1 MTRAARAEP
10 PGRGAGLWRRS
21 AARWGWNATLVL
33 EVVALLLVWQI
44 AVGGYQIWNPEMLPP
59 PSEVW
64 RAFATAVRT
73 GVLANNFW
81 FSAQNFVGGYL
92 LAALVGLSAGLVLG
106 GSQLLNELL
115 MPFVWTMYAVPRI
128 ALAPLIVL
136 WLGFGHASKMVVI
149 FLMSVFPILVN
160 TMEGMRAV
168 DPSLVRAGRVF
179 GATRRDL
186 YLKVVLP
193 ASLPLVLTG
202 LRLGI
207 GRGLVGV
214 VVGEFIGL
222 AAGLGYMIHRSSAS
236 FDMAT
241 AFAITLLLVVMAN
254 VSMAALST
262 VKRRLAPWDEE
273 GAGESA

>member
-1 MTRAARAEP
+1 MIDAARGRP
-10 PGRGAGLWRRS
+10 LGRGATRGRRI

-33 EVVALLLVWQI
+33 EVAALLLLWQI
-44 AVGGYQIWNPEMLPP
+44 AVDGFKVWSPEMMPP
-59 PSEVW
+59 PSEIW
-64 RAFATAVRT
+64 RAFATSVRT

-81 FSAQNFVGGYL
+81 FSVQNFIGGYL
-92 LAALVGLSAGLVLG
+92 LAALLGLSAGLVLG
-106 GSQLLNELL
+106 SSQLLNELL
-115 MPFVWTMYAVPRI
+115 MPFVWTLYAVPRI

-136 WLGFGHASKMVVI
+136 WLGFGHASKMIVI
-149 FLMSVFPILVN
+149 FLMAVFPILVN
-160 TMEGMRAV
+160 TMEGVRAV
-168 DPSLVRAGRVF
+168 DPSLLHAGRVF

-202 LRLGI
+202 LRMGI

-214 VVGEFIGL
+214 VVGEFIGS
-222 AAGLGYMIHRSSAS
+222 AAGLGYMIYRSSAS

-254 VSMAALST
+254 VSMAALT
-262 VKRRLAPWDEE
+262 TLKRRLAPWDEE
-273 GAGESA
+273 GASEGA